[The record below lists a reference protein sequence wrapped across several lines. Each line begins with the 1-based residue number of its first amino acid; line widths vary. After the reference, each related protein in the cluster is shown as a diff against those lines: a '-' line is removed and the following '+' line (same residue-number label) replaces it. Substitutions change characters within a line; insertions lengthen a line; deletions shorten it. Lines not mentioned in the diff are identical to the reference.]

1 MIKTFRKKF
10 IGDKAFYLM
19 VLGIAV
25 PIMIQNGI
33 TNFVNL
39 LDNVMV
45 GQIGTEQM
53 SGVAIVNQLLFVY
66 NLCIFGGLAGAGIF
80 TAQYFGQK
88 DDRGIQHT
96 FRFKIWLALLLTA
109 GSVILFLCAGDS
121 LINLFLT
128 GNDDGGDIAAT
139 LYYGKK
145 YLNVM
150 LLGLPAFAL
159 VQIYA
164 STLRECGETVV
175 PMKAGVTAVLIN
187 LVFNYL
193 LIYGKFG
200 FPELGVVG
208 AAVATVLSR
217 YVEAMIV
224 LFWTHRH
231 SEKNTYIIGLYRT
244 LKVPMHLVTKF
255 IIKGCPLLVN
265 EAMWSCAMTMLVQ
278 CYSVRGLNVVAG
290 LNIANTLNNLF
301 SIVFIALGDAV
312 GILVGQLLGAG
323 KMKEARD
330 TDNKLI
336 AFSTMSCF
344 AMGILLLFAAPFF
357 PNLYNTTDD
366 ARSIATS
373 LITVQAIFMPLHGFL
388 HSSYFTLR
396 SGGKTI
402 ITFLFDGA
410 FVWLVSV
417 PIAFV
422 LSRFTGLPVVWI
434 FTMVQLGDCIKAVL
448 GFILVK
454 KGVWIQNIVASK

>member
-1 MIKTFRKKF
+1 
-10 IGDKAFYLM
+10 
-19 VLGIAV
+19 
-25 PIMIQNGI
+25 
-33 TNFVNL
+33 
-39 LDNVMV
+39 
-45 GQIGTEQM
+45 
-53 SGVAIVNQLLFVY
+53 
-66 NLCIFGGLAGAGIF
+66 
-80 TAQYFGQK
+80 
-88 DDRGIQHT
+88 
-96 FRFKIWLALLLTA
+96 
-109 GSVILFLCAGDS
+109 
-121 LINLFLT
+121 
-128 GNDDGGDIAAT
+128 
-139 LYYGKK
+139 
-145 YLNVM
+145 
-150 LLGLPAFAL
+150 
-159 VQIYA
+159 
-164 STLRECGETVV
+164 
-175 PMKAGVTAVLIN
+175 MKAGVTAVLIN

-208 AAVATVLSR
+208 AAAATVLSR
-217 YVEAMIV
+217 YVEAIIV

-344 AMGILLLFAAPFF
+344 AMGILLLLAAPFF

-454 KGVWIQNIVASK
+454 KGVWIQNIVSTK